1 MCSCVLVFE
10 ESTGQCQA
18 SSILPPHCLKKQGV
32 EVADKKESGAVFYF
46 LLCLSI
52 LVFLDITEMFY
63 NLKSKS

>member
-1 MCSCVLVFE
+1 MSGVLNPS
-10 ESTGQCQA
+10 ST
-18 SSILPPHCLKKQGV
+18 LLKKTGGG
-32 EVADKKESGAVFYF
+32 VADKKDSGAVFYF